1 MAELSDTGTSTGLP
15 PPPPLAGVGVAAGL
29 VAAIAGWFALAGL
42 FLTEASL
49 FGGLLMLWYWANFER
64 MALPRLLPSILGAL
78 VGIGL
83 AWGMFYGL
91 TQHGPLG
98 LAVGLSLLIVAIYL
112 DIVKLAPLFING
124 ATMLFSIVAAAPLVQ
139 LKVDWVELC
148 LSAAGGGLFF
158 GGLIALLKW
167 LAGRKAT
174 TSADIGDTLS

>member
-1 MAELSDTGTSTGLP
+1 MAKLSDTRASSALP

-29 VAAIAGWFALAGL
+29 VAAIAAWFALAGS

-64 MALPRLLPSILGAL
+64 LSLPRLLPSIAGAL

-112 DIVKLAPLFING
+112 DIVKLAPLFVNG

-139 LKVDWVELC
+139 LKIDWIELC
-148 LSAAGGGLFF
+148 LSTAGGGLFF
-158 GGLIALLKW
+158 GGLIALAKW
-167 LAGRKAT
+167 VAGMKARPST
-174 TSADIGDTLS
+174 DIGDS